1 MFIEFETLLMKHL
14 EQYADDQIPIV
25 TQVSSDTIE
34 AQREELFPSALSKS
48 LLDMGDELLLLA
60 FGQTLIDTQTS
71 MPKKIQRSVYEVFQ
85 R

>member
-1 MFIEFETLLMKHL
+1 MKHL